1 MRDALL
7 RALNRAGLFAL
18 SRRATAGS
26 LRILCYHGLWTL
38 PGQPHGDSLFMDV
51 EQFRDRMR
59 WLAASDYPVL
69 DLDEAVKLLVA
80 GRLPP
85 RAVVITIDDGWRSTH
100 SHMLPILE
108 SFGFPATLYMSTW
121 YADRELPV
129 LNVALGYLIERSTA
143 AVLDL
148 SGIAP
153 GLDGAVPLDDGVPR
167 GALAARIFEAID
179 RLPVADRARAFATVA
194 ERAGTD
200 VGAILG
206 QFRYMNAGE
215 IADAR
220 RRGLR
225 FELHTHRHRSVTR
238 HLDEIA
244 AEIDDNRQALRR
256 KGAGENFAH
265 FCYPGGYYQPEVE
278 PILAGCGIISAT
290 LAQRGLNPPGT
301 HPLRLRRLL
310 DGPRISQIAFEAW
323 LAGVFEPIDRRR
335 A

>member
-1 MRDALL
+1 
-7 RALNRAGLFAL
+7 
-18 SRRATAGS
+18 
-26 LRILCYHGLWTL
+26 
-38 PGQPHGDSLFMDV
+38 
-51 EQFRDRMR
+51 MR

-69 DLDEAVKLLVA
+69 DLDEAVKLLAA

-85 RAVVITIDDGWRSTH
+85 RATVITIDDGWRSTH

-108 SFGFPATLYMSTW
+108 ELELPATLYMSTW
-121 YADRELPV
+121 YADRDLPV
-129 LNVALGYLIERSTA
+129 LNVALAWLIERGTVA
-143 AVLDL
+143 ALDL

-153 GLDGAVPLDDGVPR
+153 GLDGEVQLNGGASR
-167 GALAARIFEAID
+167 TALATRIFEAID

-194 ERAGTD
+194 GRAGAD
-200 VGAILG
+200 AGALLD
-206 QFRYMNAGE
+206 QFRYMSAGE

-238 HLDEIA
+238 HLGEIA
-244 AEIDDNRQALRR
+244 GEIDDNRKALRR
-256 KGAGENFAH
+256 RGAGENFAH

-278 PILAGCGIISAT
+278 PILAERGILSASLT
-290 LAQRGLNPPGT
+290 QRGLNPPGT

-310 DGPRISQIAFEAW
+310 DGPRISQIAFEGW
-323 LAGVFEPIDRRR
+323 LAGIFEPIDRRR